1 MTDQAKFTLLGETV
15 RARGSMVTMATRHF
29 RGPDGS
35 VFDRD
40 VVHHPGA
47 VAVVPLLDDGR
58 VILVRQFRTPL
69 NRETLELP
77 AGVRDKDGE
86 EPVECAAR
94 ELREETGYRAEKIE
108 ELCVTHTA
116 PGFSDE
122 EITLFV
128 ARGLTPGDNEA
139 DGVEEQHMSAAA
151 FGFDQIDEMIRSG
164 ELTDAK
170 TILAT
175 CLLRQRGI

>member
-1 MTDQAKFTLLGETV
+1 M
-15 RARGSMVTMATRHF
+15 TMATRHF

-139 DGVEEQHMSAAA
+139 DGVEEQHMSTAA